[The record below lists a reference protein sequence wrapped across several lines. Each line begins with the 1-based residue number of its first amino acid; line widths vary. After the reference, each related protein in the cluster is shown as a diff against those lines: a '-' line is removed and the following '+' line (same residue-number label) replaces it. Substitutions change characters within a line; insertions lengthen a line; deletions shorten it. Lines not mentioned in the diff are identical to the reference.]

1 MSANVERVFKMTPP
15 DGEPF
20 MAAVVRQ
27 DDGLRVVSNRGG
39 KWSSEAS
46 IGVADLVMPEQRLSE
61 WDVEEMKRP
70 DHPVPT

>member
-1 MSANVERVFKMTPP
+1 MNEVERIFKLTPP

-20 MAAVVRQ
+20 MAAVVQ
-27 DDGLRVVSNRGG
+27 MPDGLRVVSTRGG
-39 KWSSEAS
+39 GWGAESQ